1 MNGDSLMKE
10 YEYYIGRL
18 LDNRYEIQSLIGVG
32 GMAFVYKAFC
42 HRLNRFVA
50 VKILRD
56 EFAQDEEFRRRFLA
70 ESHAIAML
78 SHPNIVAVYDVSHSD
93 DVEYIVMEL
102 VEGITLKQYMAKK
115 ETVAWKENVHFS
127 KQIAKALSH
136 AHERGIIHRD
146 IKPQN
151 IMLLKD
157 GTIKV
162 ADFGIAALEDQGED
176 STEAI
181 GSIHYI
187 APEQAYGEDPDA
199 RSDIYSLGIVMYEML
214 AGKKPYTGKSIAEIA
229 VKHMSIEPTP
239 IHELRDDVP
248 ERLEEIIR
256 KAMSVE
262 VEDRYQTADELYSA
276 LNRFTQAQIMA
287 AQSPKYENPAVMPV
301 RSVSELSKDTYAVR
315 KKRSRRVAFMS
326 GVLGGLMVVVGLFA
340 FLWSFWLNDVFSPAE
355 RIPLP
360 NFIGKN
366 YEELVGNTELEA
378 AYNFNVTYV
387 IDTKNES
394 GRIMSQNPEAGR
406 SMMITP
412 EGINVELTVSTGVVL
427 TPVPDVLGMDYREA
441 TLELQKAGLEVELEN
456 ATSQT
461 VAKDLVINTS
471 PASGEKIS
479 AGSTV
484 YIVVSTGAEVS
495 YITMPNLIGLSEDAA
510 INKLQG
516 AGFSFGGSERVAG
529 DVEAGTVIWQS
540 VAAFTDAEEH
550 SAITLRISSG
560 PWGY

>member
-1 MNGDSLMKE
+1 MKE

-18 LDNRYEIQSLIGVG
+18 LDNRYEIQSLIGIG

-56 EFAQDEEFRRRFLA
+56 EFAQDEEFRRRFMA

-102 VEGITLKQYMAKK
+102 VEGITLKQYMDKKGALPWK
-115 ETVAWKENVHFS
+115 ETVHFS

-151 IMLLKD
+151 LMLLKD

-162 ADFGIAALEDQGED
+162 ADFGIAALEDQHNED
-176 STEAI
+176 STETI

-214 AGKKPYTGKSIAEIA
+214 AAQKPYTGKTIAEIA

-239 IHELRDDVP
+239 ISKLRDDVP
-248 ERLEEIIR
+248 ERLEEIVR
-256 KAMSVE
+256 KAMSADVE
-262 VEDRYQTADELYSA
+262 NRYQSADELHTA
-276 LNRFTQAQIMA
+276 LNRFTQSQIMA
-287 AQSPKYENPAVMPV
+287 AQSSKYENPAVMPV
-301 RSVSELSKDTYAVR
+301 RSVSELSKDKYAVR

-326 GVLGGLMVVVGLFA
+326 GTLGALLSVVGLFA

-366 YEELVGNTELEA
+366 YEELVGNSELEA

-441 TLELQKAGLEVELEN
+441 TLELQKAGLTVELEN

-461 VAKDLVINTS
+461 VAKDLVVNSS
-471 PASGEKIS
+471 PAAGEQIS

-516 AGFSFGGSERVAG
+516 AGFSFAGSERVSG

-540 VAAFTDAEEH
+540 IAAFTDAEEH
-550 SAITLRISSG
+550 SGITLRISSG
-560 PWGY
+560 PWG